1 MNLALYRE
9 FRPYTFKG
17 VIGQNHITRTLSNQ
31 VKSGELTH
39 AYLFTG
45 TRGTGKTSCAKIF
58 SKAINCLSPE
68 DGSPCGK
75 CKICEALDR
84 PNTDVLEIDAASNNR
99 VDEIR
104 DLRERVKY
112 PPTIARKKVYIID
125 EVHMLT
131 DSAFNAL
138 LKTLEEP
145 PEYVVF
151 ILATTEV
158 HKLPATILSRCSRF
172 DFRLLT
178 TEELVNHLRFVFN
191 QKSIKCDENSLY
203 VIASQGAG
211 SVRDTLSI
219 ADSVSA
225 FCEKDITYDKCLE
238 VLGLTSN
245 GGVATLV
252 NNIISGDLQGIFFEV
267 KNILNRGKN
276 ITLLCKETT
285 EYFKNLLLIQAG
297 VNDFNTLNVMPNEL
311 EQMRKQADKFDIQTL
326 KVAFDKFA
334 RIELDLK
341 YSSNPQNLF
350 ESVCVSLMGGA
361 KQADIS
367 TNEKNLQISQSKNT
381 DIRVQSSERNLIKD
395 NINNKVENKIQSLE
409 NQNNFSVSQSST
421 NLGTSSSEIDRLWGS
436 VLLEIKKRNMFA
448 LSSALRD
455 VYGVHMVGNCL
466 VLVTNEQSVQKTV
479 DEPSRLD
486 VILSI
491 ASSLNNNI
499 KKVEVKYDAANKSSK
514 DLAAELKN
522 IFMDKLKI
530 KE

>member
-9 FRPYTFKG
+9 FRPTTFNG

-31 VKSGELTH
+31 VKSGEITH

-58 SKAINCLSPE
+58 SKAINCLSPV
-68 DGSPCGK
+68 DGSPCGN
-75 CKICEALDR
+75 CQVCQALNL

-131 DSAFNAL
+131 ESAFNAL

-158 HKLPATILSRCSRF
+158 HKLPATILSRCTRF

-178 TEELVNHLRFVFN
+178 TEELVQHLKFVFN
-191 QKSIKCDENSLY
+191 EKNIKCDENSLY
-203 VIASQGAG
+203 LIATQGAG

-225 FCEKDITYDKCLE
+225 FCEKNITYDKCLE

-245 GGVATLV
+245 EGITKLV
-252 NNIISGDLQGIFFEV
+252 NNIIDNNVQGIFSEV

-285 EYFKNLLLIQAG
+285 EYFKNLLLIQSG
-297 VNDFNTLNVMPNEL
+297 VKDINTLNVMPNEL
-311 EQMRKQADKFDIQTL
+311 ELMCSQADKLDNNIVKL
-326 KVAFDKFA
+326 AFDKFA

-341 YSSNPQNLF
+341 YSANPQNLF
-350 ESVCVSLMGGA
+350 EAVCVSLIGG
-361 KQADIS
+361 
-367 TNEKNLQISQSKNT
+367 TNQINFNTKEIVNTQQPIINNATASNNLTQPNNVSINAS
-381 DIRVQSSERNLIKD
+381 
-395 NINNKVENKIQSLE
+395 NINIS
-409 NQNNFSVSQSST
+409 NNNNVSSNIS
-421 NLGTSSSEIDRLWGS
+421 NIGTFNAEIDRLWGS

-448 LSSALRD
+448 LSSSLRD
-455 VYGVHMVGNCL
+455 VYGVHMAGNCL
-466 VLVTNEQSVQKTV
+466 VLKTNDQSVLKSIDEQSK
-479 DEPSRLD
+479 LD

-491 ASSLNNNI
+491 ATTFNNNI
-499 KKVEVKYDAANKSSK
+499 KKVEVQYDEANKSSK
-514 DLAAELKN
+514 DVVAELKN
-522 IFMDKLKI
+522 IFMDKLKV

>member
-9 FRPYTFKG
+9 FRPTTFKQ

-31 VKSGELTH
+31 VKNGELTH

-75 CKICEALDR
+75 CSVCEALNL

-131 DSAFNAL
+131 ESAFNAL

-158 HKLPATILSRCSRF
+158 HKLPATILSRCTRF

-178 TEELVNHLRFVFN
+178 TDELVNHLKGVFE
-191 QKSIKCDENSLY
+191 QKGIICDENSLY
-203 VIASQGAG
+203 LIATQGAG

-225 FCEKDITYDKCLE
+225 FCEKNITYDKCLE

-245 GGVATLV
+245 EGITKLV
-252 NNIISGDLQGIFFEV
+252 NSIINNDVKGIFGEV
-267 KNILNRGKN
+267 RNILNRGKN
-276 ITLLCKETT
+276 ISLLCKETT
-285 EYFKNLLLIQAG
+285 EYFKDLLLIKSG
-297 VNDFNTLNVMPNEL
+297 INDLNTLNVMPNEL
-311 EQMRKQADKFDIQTL
+311 DLMRQQASNISEDVL
-326 KVAFDKFA
+326 KVGFDRFA

-341 YSSNPQNLF
+341 YSANPQNLF
-350 ESVCVSLMGGA
+350 ESVCISLLNTPKREQNNVVNNVA
-361 KQADIS
+361 SAPSPATNIQQTPIS
-367 TNEKNLQISQSKNT
+367 SNSNTN
-381 DIRVQSSERNLIKD
+381 QSSV
-395 NINNKVENKIQSLE
+395 NISNKQSTASADTVSVRPE
-409 NQNNFSVSQSST
+409 SVQNN
-421 NLGTSSSEIDRLWGS
+421 EIGKLWGS
-436 VLLEIKKRNMFA
+436 VLLKIKESNMFA
-448 LSSALRD
+448 LSASLKD
-455 VYGVHMVGNCL
+455 VYGVHMVGNTL
-466 VLVTNEQSVQKTV
+466 VLQTNDQTILKTI
-479 DEPSRLD
+479 DDPARLD
-486 VILSI
+486 VIKKYI
-491 ASSLNNNI
+491 YGQI
-499 KKVEVKYDAANKSSK
+499 KGKGVIYG
-514 DLAAELKN
+514 
-522 IFMDKLKI
+522 
-530 KE
+530 

>member
-9 FRPYTFKG
+9 FRPTTFKE
-17 VIGQNHITRTLSNQ
+17 VIGQNHITRTLANQ
-31 VKSGELTH
+31 VKNGELTH

-58 SKAINCLSPE
+58 SKAINCLNPE
-68 DGSPCGK
+68 DGSPCGECEV
-75 CKICEALDR
+75 CKALNL

-112 PPTIARKKVYIID
+112 PPTVASKKVYIID

-131 DSAFNAL
+131 ESAFNAL

-158 HKLPATILSRCSRF
+158 HKIPATILSRCTRF

-178 TEELVNHLRFVFN
+178 TEELVQHLKNVFV
-191 QKSIKCDENSLY
+191 KKDIKCDENSLY
-203 VIASQGAG
+203 LIASQGAG

-225 FCEKDITYDKCLE
+225 FCEKNITYDRCLE

-245 GGVATLV
+245 AGITKIV
-252 NNIISGDLQGIFFEV
+252 NHIINNDVKQIFTEV
-267 KNILNRGKN
+267 KNVLNRGKN

-285 EYFKNLLLIQAG
+285 EYFKNLLLIKSG
-297 VNDFNTLNVMPNEL
+297 VTDLNTLNVMPNEL
-311 EQMRKQADKFDIQTL
+311 ELLKTQAESLGEDLL

-341 YSSNPQNLF
+341 YSANPQNLF
-350 ESVCVSLMGGA
+350 EAVCVSLVNYGVQKVYSQPVVNKVLSA
-361 KQADIS
+361 EVKTSVVQNTQANDTSANNSNKIL
-367 TNEKNLQISQSKNT
+367 EQ
-381 DIRVQSSERNLIKD
+381 V
-395 NINNKVENKIQSLE
+395 NINNNQPTSTFSEDINK
-409 NQNNFSVSQSST
+409 
-421 NLGTSSSEIDRLWGS
+421 LWGS
-436 VLLEIKKRNMFA
+436 VLLKIKQRNMFA
-448 LSSALRD
+448 LSASLRD

-466 VLVTNEQSVQKTV
+466 VLKTNDQSVLKTI

-491 ASSLNNNI
+491 ASEFNNNI
-499 KKVEVKYDAANKSSK
+499 KKVEIQYDEANKSSK
-514 DLAAELKN
+514 DVVAELKN